1 MQIKSSKK
9 SSTKRKLISECDQL
23 VRKLVLNRDDY
34 KCVRCGG
41 NHVLQAS
48 HVISKGRATRIR
60 FELLNVLT
68 MCLKCHIF
76 WAHRDP
82 VGFVD
87 WVNKTYPGRIEQ
99 LQIMAATAGKLD
111 LKELV
116 IALRREVES
125 LDPPSKAVIPDLNC
139 ATNLPF

>member
-1 MQIKSSKK
+1 MRIKSSTK
-9 SSTKRKLISECDQL
+9 SSAKRKLISECDQL

-41 NHVLQAS
+41 NHVLQAA
-48 HVISKGRATRIR
+48 HILAKGCHGRIR

-87 WVNKTYPGRIEQ
+87 WVNQTYPGRIEQ